1 MSERNVAVVG
11 FAHAPHVRRTDGTT
25 NGVEMLM
32 PCFAQLYEDLNITKG
47 DIGFWCSGSSDYLA
61 GRAFSFISAIDSI
74 GAVPPINESHVE
86 MDAAWALYEAYIKI
100 LTGEVDT
107 ALVYGFGKSSAGILR
122 QILSRQT
129 DPYTVAPLWP
139 DSVSMAGLQARIGL
153 DSGKWTEW
161 QMARVAFDSFANAG
175 RVDSE
180 KPSVN
185 LDELLER
192 PFFADPLRRH
202 DIAPITDGAA
212 AVVLAA
218 DDRARELRENPA
230 WITGIEHRIETPV
243 LGARDLTESPST
255 SGLGQDS
262 HRWQY
267 RKPRRRR
274 DPRTVH
280 PPAPDPRGSHADTGE
295 DEGQPVGRRAG
306 GQPDVRR
313 RSRAH
318 RLCGTTHLERLRTS
332 GAGARH
338 QRACAAT
345 EPGGG
350 HGRKELMAGAGAH
363 LAAVLGT
370 GQTKYVAKR
379 KDVSM
384 NGLVR
389 EAIDRALEDSGST
402 FDDIDAVVVGKA
414 PDFFE
419 GVMMPE
425 LFMADAV
432 GATGKPL
439 IRVHTAGSVG
449 GSTAIVAAS
458 LVQSGK
464 YRRVLAM
471 AWEKQSES
479 NAMWALSIPIPFI
492 KPVGAGAGGYFAP
505 HVRSY
510 IRRSGAPLNIGA
522 IVAVKDRLNGARN
535 PLAHLQQS
543 DITVEKVMESPMLWD
558 PIRYDETCPS
568 SDGAA
573 AMVIGNEESAEA
585 RLAQGHPVAWIHATA
600 LRTEPL
606 QFSGRDQVSPQAS
619 RDAAAALWKA
629 AGITSPIDEIDAAE
643 IYVPFSWFEP
653 MWLESLGF
661 AAEGEG
667 WKLTEAGETKIGGR
681 LPVNPS
687 GGVLSS
693 NPIGASGLIRF
704 AESAIQ
710 VMGKGGDHQVPG
722 ARKAL
727 GHAYGGGSQY
737 FSMWVVSSDKPEKA
751 NT

>member
-1 MSERNVAVVG
+1 
-11 FAHAPHVRRTDGTT
+11 
-25 NGVEMLM
+25 
-32 PCFAQLYEDLNITKG
+32 
-47 DIGFWCSGSSDYLA
+47 
-61 GRAFSFISAIDSI
+61 
-74 GAVPPINESHVE
+74 
-86 MDAAWALYEAYIKI
+86 
-100 LTGEVDT
+100 
-107 ALVYGFGKSSAGILR
+107 
-122 QILSRQT
+122 
-129 DPYTVAPLWP
+129 
-139 DSVSMAGLQARIGL
+139 
-153 DSGKWTEW
+153 
-161 QMARVAFDSFANAG
+161 
-175 RVDSE
+175 
-180 KPSVN
+180 
-185 LDELLER
+185 
-192 PFFADPLRRH
+192 
-202 DIAPITDGAA
+202 
-212 AVVLAA
+212 
-218 DDRARELRENPA
+218 
-230 WITGIEHRIETPV
+230 
-243 LGARDLTESPST
+243 
-255 SGLGQDS
+255 
-262 HRWQY
+262 
-267 RKPRRRR
+267 
-274 DPRTVH
+274 
-280 PPAPDPRGSHADTGE
+280 
-295 DEGQPVGRRAG
+295 
-306 GQPDVRR
+306 
-313 RSRAH
+313 
-318 RLCGTTHLERLRTS
+318 
-332 GAGARH
+332 
-338 QRACAAT
+338 
-345 EPGGG
+345 
-350 HGRKELMAGAGAH
+350 MAGAGAN

-425 LFMADAV
+425 LFMADAM
-432 GATGKPL
+432 GATGKPP

-464 YRRVLAM
+464 YKRVLAM

-510 IRRSGAPLNIGA
+510 IRLSGAPSEHRRHRRGQGPPQRRPKPA
-522 IVAVKDRLNGARN
+522 GTPAAVR
-535 PLAHLQQS
+535 
-543 DITVEKVMESPMLWD
+543 ITVEKVMESPDAVGSD
-558 PIRYDETCPS
+558 PLRRACPS

-573 AMVIGNEESAEA
+573 AIVIGNEDAAEA
-585 RLAQGHPVAWIHATA
+585 RLAQGHPVAWVHATA

-606 QFSGRDQVSPQAS
+606 QFAGRDQVSPQAS

-661 AAEGEG
+661 APEGEG

-693 NPIGASGLIRF
+693 NPIGALGPYPLRRVGDPGDGQGRRPSGPRVREKRWGMPM
-704 AESAIQ
+704 AEARSTTPCGWSA
-710 VMGKGGDHQVPG
+710 PTNR
-722 ARKAL
+722 RKP
-727 GHAYGGGSQY
+727 
-737 FSMWVVSSDKPEKA
+737 D
-751 NT
+751 T